1 MSPEQAEGAQ
11 GLVSE
16 RTDVFG
22 LGAVLYAILAGRPLY
37 LADSM
42 DEVLEQARGGRMPSL
57 PDAPRGVPLFPRI
70 CKITRK
76 ALAFDP
82 RDRYQS
88 VLELKREVEGFLQGG
103 IAFPIETFS
112 AGERIVSEGE
122 MGDTAYVVV
131 RGDCVAYTTKD
142 GVRSAE
148 RRLGIGSVFGE
159 ESVFQPGPR
168 GATVEA
174 VTDVS
179 VRLVTRKML
188 DDGMGQDSWF
198 GAFVVAL
205 AKRLVPAAVQ
215 PHTVSPPGSE
225 VREERAPSLFSD
237 PLGPTAALLECPPT
251 ARAGGW

>member
-1 MSPEQAEGAQ
+1 
-11 GLVSE
+11 
-16 RTDVFG
+16 
-22 LGAVLYAILAGRPLY
+22 VLFAILAGRPLY

-42 DEVLEQARGGRMPSL
+42 DEVLEQARAGQMPSL
-57 PDAPRGVPLFPRI
+57 PDAPRGVPLSARI
-70 CKITRK
+70 CQITRK

-112 AGERIVSEGE
+112 AGERIVSQGE

-188 DDGMGQDSWF
+188 DEGMGQDSWF

-205 AKRLVPAAVQ
+205 AKRLAPAAAQ
-215 PHTVSPPGSE
+215 PETASLPSSD
-225 VREERAPSLFSD
+225 VREERDPSLFSD
-237 PLGPTAALLECPPT
+237 PLGPIATLLECPPT